1 MWGNSGFGTLVY
13 SLNPNHP
20 DETIQPLKKVK
31 MGSVGKIHKALYPT
45 NRWRDYHDFDKVVVN
60 SNEECW
66 VAPDGVTIIPVC
78 YDLARS
84 SGLAE
89 AIPGK
94 PLYVSNE
101 YDKRTVK
108 LDVDDQGNV
117 SNMQRFAEKGEFFSI
132 PEKNGDVYIA
142 DGDIY
147 VFNSAGKQKGMIH
160 IPERPNSIAFGGK
173 DKDSL
178 FVTGREAFYSASYIP
193 KHAFKVLAV
202 ASADPDH
209 DPMIIKSKAW
219 LEKIAAENNFEIVVT
234 RDASL
239 INDTNLAKY
248 QVFVQLH
255 LAPFDMTGPQQE
267 ALQKFIISGKG
278 WVGVHAAGL
287 TGTQFKGP
295 DVPYWKWFEKLM
307 GGIIYSPHPEKQTG
321 TILVEDR
328 THPVTKNLPPSFRFY
343 DEWYEFNKSP
353 RPNVHVLAT
362 ADEKSYKPE
371 IPMGDHP
378 MIWITPE
385 FERAVY
391 IGIGH
396 DTTACNDPNFTI
408 LMRDAILWAASP
420 VKKPDFKAL
429 VLTERGGQ
437 HESFAKAALEW
448 LDKYAS
454 DSNIELTVI
463 NNTEIIDEGYLSDFR
478 VFIQLD
484 YPPYT
489 WPEKAMSAFV
499 KYIEEGR
506 GGWVGF
512 HHATLL
518 GEFDGYPM
526 WNWFSDFMGGIRFDN
541 YIAAKASGKVVV
553 EDLKHPVMK
562 GVAGSFVLDN
572 DEWYT
577 YNKSPRPNVHV
588 LATVDESSYNPPSD
602 IKMGDHPVVWV
613 NPKMKARNV
622 YFLMGHDGSLLQSKD
637 FTRMFS
643 NAIQWTSG
651 E

>member
-1 MWGNSGFGTLVY
+1 VNHLKSRIKMKNTLLQKAIRVSVIAAFLIGNYGY
-13 SLNPNHP
+13 
-20 DETIQPLKKVK
+20 
-31 MGSVGKIHKALYPT
+31 
-45 NRWRDYHDFDKVVVN
+45 
-60 SNEECW
+60 
-66 VAPDGVTIIPVC
+66 VT
-78 YDLARS
+78 AQ
-84 SGLAE
+84 
-89 AIPGK
+89 K
-94 PLYVSNE
+94 P
-101 YDKRTVK
+101 
-108 LDVDDQGNV
+108 
-117 SNMQRFAEKGEFFSI
+117 
-132 PEKNGDVYIA
+132 
-142 DGDIY
+142 
-147 VFNSAGKQKGMIH
+147 
-160 IPERPNSIAFGGK
+160 
-173 DKDSL
+173 
-178 FVTGREAFYSASYIP
+178 
-193 KHAFKVLAV
+193 AFKVLAV

-219 LEKIAAENNFEIVVT
+219 LEKIAFENNFEVIVT

-239 INDTNLAKY
+239 INDENLAKY

-255 LAPFDMTGPQQE
+255 LAPFDMTPSQQA
-267 ALQKFIISGKG
+267 ALQKFITNGKG

-287 TGTQFKGP
+287 TGTQFKGTE
-295 DVPYWKWFEKLM
+295 VPYWIWFEKLM
-307 GGIIYSPHPEKQTG
+307 GGIIYSPHPKKQTG

-328 THPVTKNLPPSFRFY
+328 THPITKNLPPSFSFY

-362 ADEKSYKPE
+362 ADETSYKPE

-378 MIWITPE
+378 MIWINPD
-385 FERAVY
+385 FKRAVY

-396 DTTACNDPNFTI
+396 DTTACTDPNFTI
-408 LMRDAILWAASP
+408 LMRDAILWAGSP
-420 VKKPDFKAL
+420 VKSPDFKAL

-437 HESFAKAALEW
+437 HEGFAKAALEW
-448 LDKYAS
+448 LYKY
-454 DSNIELTVI
+454 SNEKNFEITVI
-463 NNTEIIDEGYLSDFR
+463 NKTDLIDEAYLSDFK

-541 YIAAKASGKVVV
+541 YIAAKASGTIRV
-553 EDLKHPVMK
+553 EDQKHPVMK
-562 GVAGSFVLDN
+562 GVSKSFVLDN

-577 YNKSPRPNVHV
+577 FNKSPRPNVHV
-588 LATVDESSYNPPSD
+588 LATVDESTYKPASD
-602 IKMGDHPVVWV
+602 IKMGDHPVIWV

-622 YFLMGHDGSLLQSKD
+622 YFLMGHDGSLLQSED
-637 FTRMFS
+637 FTKMFS
-643 NAIQWTSG
+643 NAIQWASG
-651 E
+651 K